1 MELLH
6 ADVTSTIL
14 KGFYAVANDIPF
26 GLDKSFYCNA
36 LTIEL
41 QQSGLKIDNYKTIN
55 VKYKDSVIGQLT
67 IDLVVNNAVLVKIL
81 SEDAI
86 ISPEKIEL
94 SKNYLRLSNF
104 EVLLILNF
112 GIETEHKRI
121 FLSNDYKSR

>member
-36 LTIEL
+36 LTIDL
-41 QQSGLKIDNYKTIN
+41 QQSGLKIDNYKTLD
-55 VKYKDSVIGQLT
+55 VKYKDSVT
-67 IDLVVNNAVLVKIL
+67 IDLVVNNAVLVNIL
-81 SEDAI
+81 SEDAL

-112 GIETEHKRI
+112 GIEAEHKRI

>member
-6 ADVTSTIL
+6 ADVSSTIL
-14 KGFYAVANDIPF
+14 KGFYAVANEIPF

-41 QQSGLKIDNYKTIN
+41 QQSGLKIDNNKTLE
-55 VKYKDSVIGQLT
+55 VKYKHSTIGQLT
-67 IDLVVNNAVLVKIL
+67 IDLVANNAVLMEIL
-81 SEDAI
+81 SEDAP

-94 SKNYLRLSNF
+94 SKNYLRLSDF

-112 GIETEHKRI
+112 GIEAEHKRV
-121 FLSNDYKSR
+121 FLSKDYKNR

>member
-6 ADVTSTIL
+6 ANVTSTIL
-14 KGFYAVANDIPF
+14 KDFYAVANDIPF

-41 QQSGLKIDNYKTIN
+41 QQSGLKIDNYKTLD
-55 VKYKDSVIGQLT
+55 VKYKDNVIGQLT

-81 SEDAI
+81 SEDAL

-112 GIETEHKRI
+112 GIEPEHKRV
-121 FLSNDYKSR
+121 FLSHDYKNR